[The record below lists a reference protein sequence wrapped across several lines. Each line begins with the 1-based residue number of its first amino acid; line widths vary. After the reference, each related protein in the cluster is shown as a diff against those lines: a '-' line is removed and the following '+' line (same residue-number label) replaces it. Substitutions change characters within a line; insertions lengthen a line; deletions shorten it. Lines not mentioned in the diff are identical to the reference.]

1 MPKPAK
7 RRSSKAKVARV
18 TVAKPAQ
25 PVVTQIERKSDPGS
39 KQAAVIE
46 LLRAP
51 TGATISAMMR
61 STGWQ
66 QHSVRGFL
74 AGVVRKKLNLHA
86 TKSRRGRD
94 SRGRSGPG
102 LVVVPLQPP
111 ENASH
116 FWIIMLN
123 CFRWKSQ

>member
-1 MPKPAK
+1 MPKSAK
-7 RRSSKAKVARV
+7 RRSSKAKVPRV
-18 TVAKPAQ
+18 TVAKPAP

-74 AGVVRKKLNLHA
+74 AGVVRKKLNLQLSSEKIDGSRIYRINGGG
-86 TKSRRGRD
+86 KSKTSGSRLRRR
-94 SRGRSGPG
+94 
-102 LVVVPLQPP
+102 
-111 ENASH
+111 AA
-116 FWIIMLN
+116 
-123 CFRWKSQ
+123 